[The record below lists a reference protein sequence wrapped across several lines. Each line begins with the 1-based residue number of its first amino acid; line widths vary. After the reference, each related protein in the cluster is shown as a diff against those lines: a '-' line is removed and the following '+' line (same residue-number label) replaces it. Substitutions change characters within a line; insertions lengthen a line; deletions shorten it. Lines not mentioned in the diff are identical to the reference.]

1 MHISEGV
8 LSTQVLIAG
17 WAASG
22 VGVYIGLKK
31 LEPDKIAR
39 TALVASA
46 FFLASL
52 IHFKLGPSSAH
63 LTLIAPAGL
72 LLGWQVFPAVLAALF
87 LQAILFNFGG
97 FLVLGANL
105 FIMAA
110 PGLAAYLLFKKLII
124 NNENKFAVIFAFIAG
139 ALAVLLAAL
148 LAGAALALSN
158 HEFINIAEILFAA
171 NLPLAL
177 IEGIITALLI
187 SWLKRAA
194 PEFLA

>member
-8 LSTQVLIAG
+8 LSTQILIAG

-22 VGVYIGLKK
+22 LGVAIGLKK
-31 LEPDKIAR
+31 LETEKITR
-39 TALVASA
+39 TALVSSA

-52 IHFKLGPSSAH
+52 VHFKLGPSSTH

-72 LLGWQVFPAVLAALF
+72 LLGWQVFPALLAALF
-87 LQAILFNFGG
+87 LQAVLFNFGG
-97 FLVLGANL
+97 FLVLGVNL
-105 FIMAA
+105 FVMAA

-124 NNENKFAVIFAFIAG
+124 KHNSFIFAFIAG
-139 ALAVLLAAL
+139 AFAVLLAAL
-148 LAGAALALSN
+148 LAGLALALSN
-158 HEFINIAEILFAA
+158 HEFINISKILFAV

-177 IEGIITALLI
+177 IEGVVTALLI
-187 SWLKRAA
+187 AWLKRAA

>member
-39 TALVASA
+39 TALAASA

-52 IHFKLGPSSAH
+52 IHFKLGPSSTH

-72 LLGWQVFPAVLAALF
+72 LLGWQVFPALLAALF

-110 PGLAAYLLFKKLII
+110 PALAAYLLFKKLII
-124 NNENKFAVIFAFIAG
+124 NNKFAVIYAFAAG
-139 ALAVLLAAL
+139 ALSVLSAAL
-148 LAGAALALSN
+148 LAGLALALSN
-158 HEFINIAEILFAA
+158 HEFINIAKILFAA

>member
-110 PGLAAYLLFKKLII
+110 PALAAYLIFKKLII
-124 NNENKFAVIFAFIAG
+124 NNKFAVIFAFLAG
-139 ALAVLLAAL
+139 ALAVLLAAS

-158 HEFINIAEILFAA
+158 HEFINIAKILFVA